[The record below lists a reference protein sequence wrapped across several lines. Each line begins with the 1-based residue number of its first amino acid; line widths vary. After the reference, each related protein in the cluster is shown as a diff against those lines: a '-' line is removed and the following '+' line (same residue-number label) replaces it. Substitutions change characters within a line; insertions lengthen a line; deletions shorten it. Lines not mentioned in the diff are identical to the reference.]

1 MLEKEEGRIYSLLSL
16 ANQIRVEEHV
26 DYYFLMA
33 RYLFFFNI
41 HWILLLDFI
50 CNKMTSLQIFGI
62 IFCAVTIVWLTLQVA
77 VFNTCLHA
85 KQYVPT
91 NVQELCQKEQNYLL
105 LRIFDLTKDEPQCTK
120 LLKVLHKTI
129 NAYDKKP
136 RIFIITPTYARPV
149 QKAELTRLSHTLLLV
164 PNIHWIVVEDAENK
178 TTLVTNFLFK
188 SKLSF
193 THLNVPTPLAM
204 KMKKEDPNWL
214 KPRGVLQRNLG
225 LNWIRRHVHPDE
237 KGVVYFADDDNTYDL
252 DLFEEMRYTHTVSVW
267 PVGLVGG
274 LMVER
279 PLIKNGK
286 VVGWNT
292 IWKADRPFPIDMAGF
307 AVNLTLL
314 LQHPEAGFS
323 LAVPRGYQET
333 KLLRDLVTVDQLE
346 PKADNCTKV
355 LVWHT
360 RTEYPKLK
368 QEKKLS
374 VPSNLHIEV

>member
-1 MLEKEEGRIYSLLSL
+1 MTNPLRCASTKLSFGIEKKSQVKYKNKYHINCKSAY
-16 ANQIRVEEHV
+16 
-26 DYYFLMA
+26 DFYF
-33 RYLFFFNI
+33 FIFFNI
-41 HWILLLDFI
+41 HWILLLDCI
-50 CNKMTSLQIFGI
+50 SNKMTSLQIFGI

-120 LLKVLHKTI
+120 LVKVLHKTI
-129 NAYDKKP
+129 NAYDQNP

-149 QKAELTRLSHTLLLV
+149 QKAELTRFSHTLILV

-178 TTLVTNFLFK
+178 TTLVTNFLSK

-204 KMKKEDPNWL
+204 KMK
-214 KPRGVLQRNLG
+214 
-225 LNWIRRHVHPDE
+225 RRSKLAE
-237 KGVVYFADDDNTYDL
+237 TQGYDDNTYDL
-252 DLFEEMRYTHTVSVW
+252 DLFEEMRYTKTVSVW

-333 KLLRDLVTVDQLE
+333 KLLRDLVTIDQLE